1 MADKVKAILVA
12 VDGSEPSDRA
22 VRHALDLLAA
32 GLGAELHLLNVQP
45 NYGGAI
51 STFVPKEQIDSH
63 HREEGHKCLASAVA
77 IAKKA
82 GIEPKIHIGV
92 GRQGEVAREFVDR
105 VKAGLVVLG
114 TRGHTGL
121 AGVLLGSV
129 AQDVIA
135 HVDVPV
141 TLVK

>member
-1 MADKVKAILVA
+1 MAKMKAILVP
-12 VDGSEPSDRA
+12 VDGSDTSDRA
-22 VRHALDLLAA
+22 VSHACDLLTA
-32 GLGAELHLLNVQP
+32 GLAAELHLLNVQP
-45 NYGGAI
+45 NLGGAI
-51 STFVPKEQIDSH
+51 STFVTKEQIDAY
-63 HREEGHKCLASAVA
+63 HREEGEKALASAVE

-82 GIEPKIHIGV
+82 GIAAKVHIGV
-92 GRQGEVAREFVDR
+92 GRQGEVASDFVA
-105 VKAGLVVLG
+105 KLGAGLVVIG

-135 HVDVPV
+135 HIKVPV